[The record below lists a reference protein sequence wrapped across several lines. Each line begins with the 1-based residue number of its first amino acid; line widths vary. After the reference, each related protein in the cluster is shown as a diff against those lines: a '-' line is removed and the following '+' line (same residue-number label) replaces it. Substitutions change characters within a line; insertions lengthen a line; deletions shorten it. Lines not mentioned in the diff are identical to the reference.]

1 MMLNDR
7 LSLRIVATMA
17 ALAGAVLVAGALG
30 HLYAVVNV
38 TIAQDRPRDFR
49 FVHLL
54 AIGAFLLFVGGIDL
68 VSSWRMWRGS
78 KYALLLSAA
87 ATVVLLGYFV
97 VLLML
102 PDRGDPIG
110 AFLIMQ
116 FSYLVVASAGAVY
129 MLSHRT
135 AA

>member
-7 LSLRIVATMA
+7 LPLRIVATTA
-17 ALAGAVLVAGALG
+17 ALAGAVLVAGGLG

-38 TIAQDRPRDFR
+38 KIAQDRPLDFR

-54 AIGAFLLFVGGIDL
+54 AVGAFLLLVGAIDL
-68 VSSWRMWRGS
+68 VASWRMWRGS
-78 KYALLLSAA
+78 KYGLLLSAV
-87 ATVVLLGYFV
+87 ATVALLGYLVVLLR
-97 VLLML
+97 L
-102 PDRGDPIG
+102 PDRGDPIRT
-110 AFLIMQ
+110 FLIMQ
-116 FSYLVVASAGAVY
+116 SSYLAVASAGAFY

>member
-7 LSLRIVATMA
+7 LVLRIVATVA
-17 ALAGAVLVAGALG
+17 ALAGALLVAGALG
-30 HLYAVVNV
+30 HLNAVVNV
-38 TIAQDRPRDFR
+38 AIAQDRPFDFR
-49 FVHLL
+49 FVHLVG
-54 AIGAFLLFVGGIDL
+54 IGAILLLVGGIEL

-78 KYALLLSAA
+78 KYALLLSAV

-102 PDRGDPIG
+102 PQRGDPIL

-116 FSYLVVASAGAVY
+116 SAYLAVASAGALY
-129 MLSHRT
+129 MRWRRT
-135 AA
+135 TA